1 MFFDSG
7 LYSYSEPEGLE
18 DKTLEDVT
26 LIYILISI
34 FVCSVNK
41 KSVIHVCSCFRD
53 GNWGMDVVVNHVPVS
68 TKL

>member
-1 MFFDSG
+1 MCKRAVYHFVMFFDSE
-7 LYSYSEPEGLE
+7 LYSYSESEGLE

-41 KSVIHVCSCFRD
+41 KSVIHV
-53 GNWGMDVVVNHVPVS
+53 
-68 TKL
+68 